1 MKTVKREKE
10 DKLKLSVRPLFDFV
24 IRVTAPA
31 REGLGGR
38 KEGAKQAHK
47 NITACK
53 TMHSAVSCDTP
64 SQDYAT
70 THIHDTPS
78 DINANRPPRP
88 SADASTGA
96 DVSSHTYKRRHL

>member
-1 MKTVKREKE
+1 MVLGRDFKRAESAE
-10 DKLKLSVRPLFDFV
+10 SAGMQDYP
-24 IRVTAPA
+24 
-31 REGLGGR
+31 
-38 KEGAKQAHK
+38 
-47 NITACK
+47 
-53 TMHSAVSCDTP
+53 MHSAVSCDTP

-96 DVSSHTYKRRHL
+96 DVSSHTYPLAGWLL